1 MSDSTTAPPKTAA
14 ADRPKAEPPSP
25 TAPAAPRGQSLLAR
39 LKAMFAFRTVSL
51 RDDLEDVLEAEA
63 SGETADFSESE
74 RTILQNVLQLGEKR
88 VEDVMV
94 PRADIEAIDVEST
107 LGDMIARF
115 RAVGHSRI
123 PVYADSIDNITGFI
137 HVKDALRR
145 ITERVTDPEK
155 PAPVRLVSTA
165 LKQKL
170 GKLDIIRT
178 VLFVPPLMPVGDL
191 LQQMQLKRV
200 HMAIV
205 IDEYG
210 GTDGVVTI
218 EDLLEAVVGEIEDE
232 HDTEDGPLVRK
243 INSNIYI
250 ASARAELNDLET
262 VIGPDF
268 EPGEHGGEVDTIGGL
283 VFALAG
289 RVPKRGDIVGGIK
302 HFEFEVLQAD
312 ATQLRR
318 IKIKRLKQR
327 KAAVKA
333 DGPARRREPAPEPPP
348 PHVSFRLKP
357 AEKWVPAFAGM
368 TPAGWAA
375 TGPSVLS
382 LGAMSLRPDSPA

>member
-1 MSDSTTAPPKTAA
+1 MSDSDTAQRLDAKE
-14 ADRPKAEPPSP
+14 RPAAEPPSP
-25 TAPAAPRGQSLLAR
+25 TASAAPRGPSLWTR
-39 LKAMFAFRTVSL
+39 LRALFAFRTLSL
-51 RDDLEDVLEAEA
+51 RDDLEVALEAEA

-74 RTILQNVLQLGEKR
+74 RTILQNVLSLGEKR

-107 LGDMIARF
+107 LGDMVARF
-115 RAVGHSRI
+115 REVGHSRI
-123 PVYADSIDNITGFI
+123 PVYAGNIDNITGFI

-145 ITERVTDPEK
+145 ITERVNDPQK
-155 PAPVRLVSTA
+155 PGPVRLVSTA

-170 GKLDIIRT
+170 GKLDIARA

-232 HDTEDGPLVRK
+232 HDTEDGPLIRK

-250 ASARAELNDLET
+250 ASARAELSE
-262 VIGPDF
+262 VAAAIGPEF
-268 EPGEHGGEVDTIGGL
+268 EAGEHGSEVDTIGGL

-289 RVPKRGDIVGGIK
+289 RVPLKGETIGGIK
-302 HFEFEVLQAD
+302 NFEFEVLQAD
-312 ATQLRR
+312 SRQLRR
-318 IKIKRLKQR
+318 IKIKRIKQR
-327 KAAVKA
+327 KTAAPGAKA
-333 DGPARRREPAPEPPP
+333 DGA
-348 PHVSFRLKP
+348 VKP
-357 AEKWVPAFAGM
+357 TAEAEKK
-368 TPAGWAA
+368 AA
-375 TGPSVLS
+375 E
-382 LGAMSLRPDSPA
+382 